1 MQCLS
6 CGGGFEWAGNGQ
18 YARCVRCLALFSNQ
32 GGQLTPI
39 VVQAPGGGHNPE
51 FNAMFAKNL
60 GFGPP
65 PNQHPPGSF
74 DLGDGYRLQVKI
86 NGKNPEQFAK
96 DEVKSMIWGWII
108 GGIILVL
115 VLLIFAGVGI
125 YVYVQANDSTSSTA
139 SGGGATKAASA
150 GEWDGK
156 STFECKGNDAVTLT
170 GVNASAGVKAS
181 ANCQLNLVNCNIT
194 APVGIDASGNAK
206 ITMTGGSLNGS
217 TNSVSAQNNA
227 KVTLVGTKVTGK
239 SKKAGGAVISGAP

>member
-74 DLGDGYRLQVKI
+74 DMGDGYRLQVKI
-86 NGKNPEQFAK
+86 DGKDPEKFAK
-96 DEVKSMIWGWII
+96 DKVSSMIWGWII
-108 GGIILVL
+108 GAGILLLMLV
-115 VLLIFAGVGI
+115 IFGGVGI
-125 YVYVQANDSTSSTA
+125 YVWMQANESGA
-139 SGGGATKAASA
+139 GGGAAAKTPSA
-150 GEWDGK
+150 GAWDGK
-156 STFECKGNDAVTLT
+156 STFECKANDAVTLT
-170 GVNASAGVKAS
+170 GVTASAGIKAS
-181 ANCQLNLVNCNIT
+181 GNCQLTLVNVNIT
-194 APVGIDASGNAK
+194 APVGIDASGNAQV
-206 ITMTGGSLNGS
+206 TMTGGTLNGS
-217 TNSVSAQNNA
+217 TSSVAASANA
-227 KVTLVGTKVTGK
+227 KVNCVGTKVTGK
-239 SKKAGGAVISGAP
+239 SKKSGGATITGVP